1 MPLCVKC
8 NRVVCNPCIQAQ
20 ADTGKWRRI
29 TVASDR
35 ELRRRSYFRRLAM
48 ATRALQAELDISRRE
63 MPDWI
68 ADTIYAHRGE
78 IVSADGKAFI
88 VADTDIDDAFSND
101 GSFRWLSGF
110 VRFAEKPPRQA
121 PQTRVL
127 DRLRLI
133 DLAFRIAR
141 PDVARHFGR

>member
-8 NRVVCNPCIQAQ
+8 NREVCNPCVRMQV
-20 ADTGKWRRI
+20 DTGKWRRI
-29 TVASDR
+29 VVASDR
-35 ELRRRSYFRRLAM
+35 ELRRRSYFARLAM
-48 ATRALQAELDISRRE
+48 ATKALQAELDISRRE

-68 ADTIYAHRGE
+68 ADTIYEHRGE
-78 IVSADGKAFI
+78 IVSPDGRPFD
-88 VADTDIDDAFSND
+88 VSDTDIDDAFNND

-110 VRFAEKPPRQA
+110 VRFAEESPRQA
-121 PQTRVL
+121 PQSRVL

>member
-1 MPLCVKC
+1 MPLCAKC
-8 NRVVCNPCIQAQ
+8 NRDVCNPCLRTQP
-20 ADTGKWRRI
+20 DTGKRRRI
-29 TVASDR
+29 VVASDR

-48 ATRALQAELDISRRE
+48 ATKALQAELKLSRRE
-63 MPDWI
+63 IPDWI
-68 ADTIYAHRGE
+68 ADTIYAWRGE
-78 IVSADGKAFI
+78 IVWPDGRPFD
-88 VADTDIDDAFSND
+88 VSDTDIDDAFRND

-110 VRFAEKPPRQA
+110 VRFADTVPRQA
-121 PQTRVL
+121 PQSRIV

>member
-1 MPLCVKC
+1 MPLCSTC
-8 NRVVCNPCIQAQ
+8 NREVCNPCVRTALD
-20 ADTGKWRRI
+20 AERRRRI
-29 TVASDR
+29 VVASDR

-48 ATRALQAELDISRRE
+48 ATKALLAELALSRRE

-68 ADTIYAHRGE
+68 ADTIYAYRGE
-78 IVSADGKAFI
+78 VVWPEGRPFNVS
-88 VADTDIDDAFSND
+88 DTDIDDAFNND

-110 VRFAEKPPRQA
+110 IRFADAAPRQA
-121 PQTRVL
+121 PQSRIL

-141 PDVARHFGR
+141 PDIARHFGR